1 MIISKAY
8 IQLKFHI
15 NYKTQL
21 MANLRKKVRQSMV
34 GYDDKKLD
42 ISSSDD
48 INLPIEKE
56 FTWNLDLQMNN
67 KT

>member
-1 MIISKAY
+1 
-8 IQLKFHI
+8 
-15 NYKTQL
+15 
-21 MANLRKKVRQSMV
+21 MANVRKKVRQSMV

>member
-1 MIISKAY
+1 
-8 IQLKFHI
+8 
-15 NYKTQL
+15 

-48 INLPIEKE
+48 INNLPIEKE
-56 FTWNLDLQMNN
+56 FTWNLDLQMDN